1 MAKSMTAL
9 ASSAWNLLRLA
20 LYWAQKGGIF
30 TGRLMTDVL
39 RNYLKNPHS
48 NPHNSIYYGV
58 KEFPFDDTP
67 CLTPRVIVRILHDE
81 DEKSLYRRSLE
92 EDYEGGGDRL
102 NDDKEKGSRKQQGED
117 GIDSKA
123 EEFIERFYEQIK
135 LQRQVSYLQ
144 YMEMLQRRHHLNEPN
159 ELSY

>member
-1 MAKSMTAL
+1 MHCKP
-9 ASSAWNLLRLA
+9 
-20 LYWAQKGGIF
+20 YQ
-30 TGRLMTDVL
+30 
-39 RNYLKNPHS
+39 
-48 NPHNSIYYGV
+48 
-58 KEFPFDDTP
+58 
-67 CLTPRVIVRILHDE
+67 ILHDE